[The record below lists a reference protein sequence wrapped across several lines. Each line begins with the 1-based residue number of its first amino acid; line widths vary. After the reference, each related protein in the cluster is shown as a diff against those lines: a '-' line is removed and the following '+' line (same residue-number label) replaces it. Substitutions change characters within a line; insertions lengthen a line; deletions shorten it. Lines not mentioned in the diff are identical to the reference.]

1 MPSSAIDSKLFGNL
15 FGTARMRAVFSDERL
30 VERYLE
36 VEAAL
41 SKAQGRLGVI
51 PQEAA
56 DEIVSR
62 CNLDSID
69 FEAMEK
75 RIQRVY
81 YPILPLV
88 EQLVKSCRDGLGEWS
103 HYGATTQD
111 IMDTALVLQ
120 LREAFGII
128 ERELDAISA
137 ALKSLARTYRDAPMA
152 GRSHLQHATPVTF
165 GYKAAVW
172 LSGVERCRERLEQL
186 KPRILMG
193 QFAGAAGTLASLGD
207 KGLAVQAELCRELDL
222 AQPPITWH
230 TMHDSVA
237 EVGCYLGVLTGSLA
251 KIGTDVAFLMQ
262 TEVGEVFEP
271 FQHGRGASSTMPQ
284 KRNPVSA
291 ELLIVAAKAV
301 RQYTAMLLDGM
312 IHDHERASGPWQA
325 EWLAIPD
332 AFIVTS
338 TALHQAKVMLE
349 GLEVDTG
356 RMRRNLDITGGL
368 IVSEAVMMGLAPF
381 IGRQIAHDL
390 VYDACRTAIGEN
402 RTLYAVL
409 SEMPDI
415 TRHVAGK
422 ELEALCDPA
431 NYTGQAGEMVDRM
444 LAIAGTSEG
453 AA

>member
-15 FGTARMRAVFSDERL
+15 FGTPRMREVFSDERL

-41 SKAQGRLGVI
+41 AKAQGRLGVI

-62 CNLDSID
+62 CTLDSID
-69 FEAMEK
+69 FAAMEQ

-88 EQLVKSCRDGLGEWS
+88 EQLVKACRDGLGEWS

-128 ERELDAISA
+128 EADMAAISE
-137 ALKSLARTYRDAPMA
+137 ALKVLARQYRDTPMA

-172 LSGVERCRERLEQL
+172 LSGIERCRERLEQL

-193 QFAGAAGTLASLGD
+193 QFAGAAGTLASLGG

-237 EVGCYLGVLTGSLA
+237 EVGCFLGVLTGSLA

-262 TEVGEVFEP
+262 TEVGEAFEP

-291 ELLIVAAKAV
+291 ELMIVAAKAV

-338 TALHQAKVMLE
+338 TALHQGRVMLE
-349 GLEVDTG
+349 GLEVDAG

-381 IGRQIAHDL
+381 IGRQVAHDL
-390 VYDACRTAIGEN
+390 VYDACRTALGDG

-409 SEMPDI
+409 SEMPEI
-415 TRHVAGK
+415 TKHVAG
-422 ELEALCDPA
+422 EDLQALCDPA

-444 LAIAGTSEG
+444 LAIAG
-453 AA
+453 